1 MSDVL
6 SEDAL
11 AVLEAGNPDPDPVLE
26 EMTAYGREENFPI
39 VGPEAGRFLRVLA
52 HLVGARRVFEFGSGF
67 GYSAAWFAGALPGD
81 GEIVLTDYDPDNLDT
96 AREFLERAGYADRAV
111 FEAGDAFESFDAHD
125 GPYDVVF
132 VDCEKSEY
140 PDALDLARPELRPG
154 GVVVADN
161 VLAGP
166 VTPAEVRQALDG
178 DPPSETAAGIG
189 AYIEVVRDDSAFDTV
204 LVPLGEGLAV
214 SRYEP

>member
-11 AVLEAGNPDPDPVLE
+11 AVLAAGNPEPEPVIE
-26 EMTAYGREENFPI
+26 EMTAHGREENFPI

-52 HLVGARRVFEFGSGF
+52 RLVGAERVFEFGSGF
-67 GYSAAWFAGALPGD
+67 GYSAAWFAGALPEE
-81 GEIVLTDYDPDNLDT
+81 GEIVLTDYDADNLDT
-96 AREFLERAGYADRAV
+96 ARGFLERAGYAGRAV
-111 FEAGDAFESFDAHD
+111 FESGDAFESFAAHE

-140 PDALDLARPELRPG
+140 PDALDLARPDLRSG

-166 VTPAEVRQALDG
+166 VTPAGVRQALDG

-189 AYIEVVRDDSAFDTV
+189 EYLDVVRDDPAFDTV